1 VLSIAGVVLLPG
13 AGGTKEHPT
22 LCALE
27 ESLAPLPVIRHEF
40 SYRREGKR
48 TPPRAPRL
56 VSELVEDCRTISAE
70 LDCDPGSLVF
80 GGRSMGG
87 RVCSMAVA
95 EGMSAAGLI
104 LLSYPLHPPNHPDK
118 LRVNHFASISVPCL
132 FVSGDNDPF
141 GSPNEFG
148 QHLGRID
155 GDVSAKFLKGGRHD
169 PSNRDQTADIINT
182 VGDWL
187 NGLS

>member
-1 VLSIAGVVLLPG
+1 
-13 AGGTKEHPT
+13 
-22 LCALE
+22 
-27 ESLAPLPVIRHEF
+27 
-40 SYRREGKR
+40 
-48 TPPRAPRL
+48 
-56 VSELVEDCRTISAE
+56 
-70 LDCDPGSLVF
+70 
-80 GGRSMGG
+80 M
-87 RVCSMAVA
+87 CSMAVA

-187 NGLS
+187 NRLS